1 MSWKTLF
8 QENFWQKLF
17 ALGLAILIWLTVSSS
32 EAVRFSALDVEEVQE
47 VAEVPIVVLTHASDV
62 WRYEVRPDRV
72 SVTLRGPSGLL
83 SAVTAMQ
90 MEAYV
95 NLVGKEPEQA
105 SGEVEIHVNAP
116 VGTRVIEVD
125 PPRVMVQRI
134 REGSEKP

>member
-32 EAVRFSALDVEEVQE
+32 EAVRFGAMDVEEVQE
-47 VAEVPIVVLTHASDV
+47 IAEIPIVVLTRAADV

-72 SVTLRGPSGLL
+72 SVTLRGPAGLL
-83 SAVTAMQ
+83 SAVTAMR

-95 NLVGKEPEQA
+95 NLVEQDQA

-125 PPRVMVQRI
+125 PPRVMVERI
-134 REGSEKP
+134 REQSQKP